1 MESYQFIEHKN
12 MDQFHRKLSAKIR
25 NGFVIIEHNEK
36 LPYAVLSKEK
46 KEINH
51 SLHLFLTIMTLGFWS
66 IIWICLIMTLSRKK
80 DILVA
85 LDEDGNL
92 FEEKCFSK

>member
-12 MDQFHRKLSAKIR
+12 LDQFHRKLSAKIR

-51 SLHLFLTIMTLGFWS
+51 SLHLFLTILTLGFWS
-66 IIWICLIMTLSRKK
+66 VIWICLIMTLSRKK